1 MKLTDYTDYSLRVLL
16 YTAVH
21 PDTLVTVQQIADTFN
36 IPKNHLI
43 KIVQHLG
50 QTGFLH
56 TVRGRAG
63 GIRLGKPARDI
74 VIGDVIRATEPD
86 FKMVQCFRD
95 GGHTHAGCPIQG
107 VCALQNVLGE
117 ALRAWFRVLD
127 SVTLADVVEQ
137 PALARALGGTALVSL
152 DALRAASPQVKPVK
166 PAELA

>member
-21 PDTLVTVQQIADTFN
+21 PDTLVTVQQIADAFN

-63 GIRLGKPARDI
+63 GIRLGKPAHDI

-86 FKMVQCFRD
+86 FRLVQCFRPGSD
-95 GGHTHAGCPIQG
+95 MHAGCPIQG

-117 ALRAWFRVLD
+117 ALQAWFRVLD
-127 SVTLADVVEQ
+127 GVTLGDVVEQ
-137 PALARALGGTALVSL
+137 PALARALGGSALVSL
-152 DALRAASPQVKPVK
+152 KGLQPASSRARAAK
-166 PAELA
+166 PARLA